1 MVTLA
6 QCTVLGTLRHG
17 ALEAKLPKWAAAQP
31 GEEGHYRVGRPGQK
45 PVAEKPLLFSL
56 QLLAAPFLH
65 LNTNLAH

>member
-45 PVAEKPLLFSL
+45 PVVGNPYFSPSSCLLL
-56 QLLAAPFLH
+56 PFY
-65 LNTNLAH
+65 T